1 MAHHYPGIL
10 ITIEGIDGAGKSSL
24 IKNVQPKLLPL
35 LDAAGKKLVATKEPG
50 GSNLGVELRKLLQYQ
65 TIPIAPRA
73 EYLLFAA
80 DRAQHFQ
87 DVIIPALKEGAL
99 IISDRMGD
107 SSLAYQGFGRG
118 HDLTMI
124 KIINQWTMQG
134 IEPDLV
140 IYLKIP
146 VTAAY
151 ERMQQRGEQKTVFEA
166 EKRDFLERVARGF
179 DQVLAGRSNVVI
191 IDGMQDPE
199 TVLAQTYEYIQTWL
213 SNRMKS

>member
-1 MAHHYPGIL
+1 MAHQYPGTL

-24 IKNVQPKLLPL
+24 IKGLAPL
-35 LDAAGKKLVATKEPG
+35 LEAVGKKVITTKEPG
-50 GSNLGVELRKLLQYQ
+50 GSQLGVELRKLLQYQ
-65 TIPIAPRA
+65 TIPIARRA

-87 DVIIPALKEGAL
+87 DVVIPALKEGAL

-146 VTAAY
+146 VATAY
-151 ERMQQRGEQKTVFEA
+151 ERMQQRGEEKTVFEA
-166 EKRDFLERVARGF
+166 EKREFLERVARGF
-179 DQVLAGRSNVVI
+179 DQLFTNRQQVLIV
-191 IDGMQDPE
+191 DGLQDPKS
-199 TVLAQTYEYIQTWL
+199 VIAQTYEYIKEWL
-213 SNRMKS
+213 SHHTKS

>member
-1 MAHHYPGIL
+1 MAHQYPGTL

-24 IKNVQPKLLPL
+24 IKGLAPL
-35 LDAAGKKLVATKEPG
+35 LEAVGKKVITTKEPG
-50 GSNLGVELRKLLQYQ
+50 GSQLGVELRKLLQYQ
-65 TIPIAPRA
+65 TIPIARRA

-87 DVIIPALKEGAL
+87 DVVIPALKEGAL

-146 VTAAY
+146 VATAY

-166 EKRDFLERVARGF
+166 EKREFLERVARGF
-179 DQVLAGRSNVVI
+179 DQIVTGRSNVYTV
-191 IDGMQDPE
+191 DGLQNPE
-199 TVLAQTYEYIQTWL
+199 TVATQTYEYIKQWL
-213 SNRMKS
+213 SQHTKS

>member
-1 MAHHYPGIL
+1 MAHQYPGTL

-24 IKNVQPKLLPL
+24 IKGLAPL
-35 LDAAGKKLVATKEPG
+35 LEAVGKKVITTKEPG
-50 GSNLGVELRKLLQYQ
+50 GSQLGVELRKLLQYQ
-65 TIPIAPRA
+65 TIPIARRA

-87 DVIIPALKEGAL
+87 DVVIPALKEGAL

-146 VTAAY
+146 VATAY

-166 EKRDFLERVARGF
+166 EKREFLERVARGF
-179 DQVLAGRSNVVI
+179 DQIVTGRSNVYTV
-191 IDGMQDPE
+191 DGLQNPE
-199 TVLAQTYEYIQTWL
+199 TVVTQTYEYIKQWL
-213 SNRMKS
+213 SQHTKS